1 VRRGAGSGSRL
12 LAWVALPVLVA
23 AVTIIAMGVHAHER
37 QVQLGER
44 LLSSY
49 PQNIE
54 ADAALVRFAEAQAR
68 PLYASHCAGCH
79 GAAMQGNSAIGAPSL
94 IDGHWIWGNG
104 SVFQIERILLYG
116 IRTGQPKGLSVTDMP
131 AYGLMG
137 RLTSGQINELVQY
150 MMKLNHRAY
159 DADAANAGQAL
170 FSSDL
175 SGCYDC
181 HGADARGESDYGAPD
196 LTANLW
202 IYGGSAQS
210 LYESIFS
217 GRHGVM
223 PGWQGKLSLL
233 QFRALAVYIHER
245 GVHGGE
251 RVTRASAGATYSRNA
266 GAADGAD

>member
-1 VRRGAGSGSRL
+1 VRRGAGSGSWL
-12 LAWVALPVLVA
+12 LAWLALPVLVA
-23 AVTIIAMGVHAHER
+23 AVTVIAIAVHAHQR
-37 QVQLGER
+37 QLQLGVR

-54 ADAALVRFAEAQAR
+54 ADAALVSFAEAQAR

-79 GAAMQGNSAIGAPSL
+79 GADMRGNRAIGAPSL
-94 IDGHWIWGNG
+94 VDGHWIWGNG

-116 IRTGQPKGLSVTDMP
+116 IRTGQRKALNVTDMP
-131 AYGLMG
+131 AFGLMG
-137 RLTSGQINELVQY
+137 QLTSGQIDELVQY
-150 MMKLNHRAY
+150 LMKLNRQPY
-159 DADAANAGQAL
+159 DADAANAGQVL
-170 FSSDL
+170 FASDQY
-175 SGCYDC
+175 GCYDC
-181 HGADARGESDYGAPD
+181 HNPDARGDSDYGAPD

-202 IYGGSAQS
+202 IYGGSAQT
-210 LYESIFS
+210 LYNSIFS

-233 QFRALAVYIHER
+233 QIRALAVYIHER

-251 RVTRASAGATYSRNA
+251 RPTPANAGASYPRDA